1 MFEKIMKIYW
11 NLKMQN
17 KQVFEYQQKPKFN
30 LGDEV
35 LMVFRVNDVTEL
47 ASSLVLKGKIAWM
60 RINIDV
66 ENLIRNAE
74 QTQTY
79 SYTYY
84 VEIDGELA
92 DRRSDGSNVFS
103 LDEMDKAQALA
114 DKYLSAAK
122 EGNESLAALLERLG
136 GNDGRQHC

>member
-1 MFEKIMKIYW
+1 
-11 NLKMQN
+11 MQN
-17 KQVFEYQQKPKFN
+17 KQVFEYQQNPKFN
-30 LGDEV
+30 IGDEV

>member
-1 MFEKIMKIYW
+1 
-11 NLKMQN
+11 MQN
-17 KQVFEYQQKPKFN
+17 KQVFEYQQKPRFN

-136 GNDGRQHC
+136 GNDGRQYC

>member
-1 MFEKIMKIYW
+1 
-11 NLKMQN
+11 MQN
-17 KQVFEYQQKPKFN
+17 KQVFEYQQTPKFN

-47 ASSLVLKGKIAWM
+47 ASRLVFKGKIAWM
-60 RINIDV
+60 RINIEV
-66 ENLIRNAE
+66 ESLIRNAE

-84 VEIDGELA
+84 VDIDGELT
-92 DRRSDGSNVFS
+92 DRRSDGSNVFFI
-103 LDEMDKAQALA
+103 DEMDKAQALA

-122 EGNESLAALLERLG
+122 EENKARAELLERLCG
-136 GNDGRQHC
+136 SDGDAK

>member
-1 MFEKIMKIYW
+1 
-11 NLKMQN
+11 MQN
-17 KQVFEYQQKPKFN
+17 KQVFEYQQTPKFN

-122 EGNESLAALLERLG
+122 EGNKARAELLERLCG
-136 GNDGRQHC
+136 SDGETK

>member
-1 MFEKIMKIYW
+1 
-11 NLKMQN
+11 MQN
-17 KQVFEYQQKPKFN
+17 KQIFEYQQNPKFN
-30 LGDEV
+30 IGDEV

-47 ASSLVLKGKIAWM
+47 ATSLVFKGVISWM
-60 RINIDV
+60 RIIIDV
-66 ENLIRNAE
+66 EPRMVSSYVE

-84 VEIDGELA
+84 VEFEGELT
-92 DRRSDGSNVFS
+92 DRRSDGSNVFA

-122 EGNESLAALLERLG
+122 DGNEAMTAQLERLCSS
-136 GNDGRQHC
+136 DGV

>member
-1 MFEKIMKIYW
+1 
-11 NLKMQN
+11 MQN
-17 KQVFEYQQKPKFN
+17 KQVFEYQQTPKFN

-47 ASSLVLKGKIAWM
+47 ASRLVFKGKIAWM

-114 DKYLSAAK
+114 GKYLSAAK

>member
-1 MFEKIMKIYW
+1 
-11 NLKMQN
+11 MQN
-17 KQVFEYQQKPKFN
+17 KQVFEYQQTPKFN